1 MSEER
6 REKKAESDKAPE
18 KNPEKKVFLGVHL
31 DPDVHQRLY
40 RLKASL
46 EYETGKFYGLGK
58 LLGRVIEEGL
68 RAVEADTKSV
78 EARANA

>member
-1 MSEER
+1 MG
-6 REKKAESDKAPE
+6 EKGYSR
-18 KNPEKKVFLGVHL
+18 KKVFLGVHL

-46 EYETGKFYGLGK
+46 EYSTGKFYGLGK

-68 RAVEADTKSV
+68 AKVESTTRPLEGK
-78 EARANA
+78 